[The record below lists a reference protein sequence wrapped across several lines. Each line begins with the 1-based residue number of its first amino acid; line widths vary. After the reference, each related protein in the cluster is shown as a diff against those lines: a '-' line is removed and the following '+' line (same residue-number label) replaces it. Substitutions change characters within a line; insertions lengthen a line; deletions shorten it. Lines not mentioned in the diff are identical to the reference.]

1 MLEKDQF
8 KIRSLRFARSLQ
20 TVIKM
25 VNLFSPGHTNT
36 IRPLQLSYDLLNALV
51 KDTRYLTIGFV
62 DQRVLLNNIL
72 TSEPTIVPLENE
84 FLKRGIGAVTFDA
97 GITLAA
103 YKNVVSVLAVNPKTL
118 EEYGGLLPFIEQRPL
133 EFARIFPANKNQV
146 RNEEG
151 DTLLEMG
158 SEEYLISKAMAE
170 QNPGFSQGIDTV
182 LNRVEQMGGFG
193 PGPHVAEREKM

>member
-25 VNLFSPGHTNT
+25 VNLFSAGHTNSV
-36 IRPLQLSYDLLNALV
+36 RPLQLSYDLLNALV
-51 KDTRYLTIGFV
+51 KETRYLTIGFV

-72 TSEPTIVPLENE
+72 TTESTIQPLENE

-103 YKNVVSVLAVNPKTL
+103 YKNVVSVLAANPKAL
-118 EEYGGLLPFIEQRPL
+118 EDVGGLLPLWSNGRWSLRAFFRRTRTKYATTTATPCW
-133 EFARIFPANKNQV
+133 RWDRK
-146 RNEEG
+146 
-151 DTLLEMG
+151 
-158 SEEYLISKAMAE
+158 SS
-170 QNPGFSQGIDTV
+170 
-182 LNRVEQMGGFG
+182 
-193 PGPHVAEREKM
+193 